1 MTRQDVRWVVQ
12 VQRRRRRV
20 VSDEQNPF
28 GDVKHPFHRGREEI
42 MPDALRVL
50 DELRVDDEGE

>member
-1 MTRQDVRWVVQ
+1 M
-12 VQRRRRRV
+12 

-50 DELRVDDEGE
+50 EELRVDDEGE